1 MLEEDAGDKR
11 KERFGSL
18 RNNKNNDE
26 KRHPGFITEAKLML
40 THKDQDAIE
49 DLEEKAKAI
58 VKDITPIKAR
68 NHQQSVV
75 MSEQRKSV
83 VLKNEI
89 EEENNNARRDLGPLE
104 KRTMKS
110 LC

>member
-40 THKDQDAIE
+40 THKD
-49 DLEEKAKAI
+49 
-58 VKDITPIKAR
+58 
-68 NHQQSVV
+68 
-75 MSEQRKSV
+75 
-83 VLKNEI
+83 
-89 EEENNNARRDLGPLE
+89 
-104 KRTMKS
+104 
-110 LC
+110 